1 MTGKDDNHLPY
12 SLENMSIPELEALLH
27 RDFCASD
34 GAAPDVDYIM
44 AIAEVIQKKEQA
56 LPNYQPMDA
65 EKAWEEFQSSCSTEE
80 GRKNSACRFD
90 KADENTQISKSIGSV
105 PKKKATKIVHKR
117 LIMAALVA
125 VLLAITMIPVS
136 GYANV
141 LQMLIAYWTDDYFS
155 FAPGSRELQENK
167 ENTAMIIPKGFEDLW
182 NSAEKNKIQN
192 LMIPQYIPSGFQ
204 VADTSLNE
212 YPMTGS
218 FEFYVFFTKDDDYIG
233 INIIKS
239 KEKSKSVYEKDNNN
253 VDSYDLN
260 GIEYYIFSNN
270 GEHIST
276 IYCEDIVYSFGT
288 TLPEQ
293 ELKQI
298 IDSMC
303 KE

>member
-12 SLENMSIPELEALLH
+12 DLENMSIPELEALLQ
-27 RDFCASD
+27 RDFIASD

-65 EKAWEEFQSSCSTEE
+65 EKAWEEFQSFYLTEE
-80 GRKNSACRFD
+80 GREYSICRSD
-90 KADENTQISKSIGSV
+90 KADEKILISKPIERV
-105 PKKKATKIVHKR
+105 PKQKTAKTTYKR
-117 LIMAALVA
+117 LVVAALIA
-125 VLLAITMIPVS
+125 ALLAVTMVPVS

-141 LQMLIAYWTDDYFS
+141 LQMVIAYWTDDYFS

-167 ENTAMIIPKGFEDLW
+167 ENTAMIIPEGFEDLW
-182 NSAEKNKIQN
+182 DSAEKNKIQN
-192 LMIPQYIPSGFQ
+192 LMIPQYIPGGFQ
-204 VADTSLNE
+204 IADSNLNE

-218 FEFYVFFTKDDDYIG
+218 FEFFVFFTKDDDYIG
-233 INIIKS
+233 VNIINN
-239 KEKSKSVYEKDNNN
+239 KEEPKSVYEKDKNN

-270 GEHIST
+270 GERIST
-276 IYCEDIVYSFGT
+276 IYYEDIVYSFGT
-288 TLPEQ
+288 TLPKQ

-298 IDSMC
+298 IDSMR

>member
-12 SLENMSIPELEALLH
+12 DLENMSIPELEALLH
-27 RDFCASD
+27 RDFFASD

-65 EKAWEEFQSSCSTEE
+65 EKAWEEFQSFYLTEE
-80 GRKNSACRFD
+80 GQEYSICRSD
-90 KADENTQISKSIGSV
+90 KADEKTQISKPIERV
-105 PKKKATKIVHKR
+105 PKQKTTKSTYKR
-117 LIMAALVA
+117 LVVAALIA
-125 VLLAITMIPVS
+125 ALLAVTMIPVS

-141 LQMLIAYWTDDYFS
+141 LQMVIAYWTDDYFS

-167 ENTAMIIPKGFEDLW
+167 ENIAMIIPKGFEDLW

-218 FEFYVFFTKDDDYIG
+218 FEFYVFVTKDDDYIG

>member
-27 RDFCASD
+27 RDFFASD
-34 GAAPDVDYIM
+34 GAAPDVDYTM
-44 AIAEVIQKKEQA
+44 AIMEVIQRKEQA

-141 LQMLIAYWTDDYFS
+141 LQMVIAYWTDDYFS
-155 FAPGSRELQENK
+155 FAPRSTDLQENN
-167 ENTAMIIPKGFEDLW
+167 ESMPLIIPEGFEDLW
-182 NSAEKNKIQN
+182 GSVEKNKIHN
-192 LMIPQYIPSGFQ
+192 LMIPQYIPEGFQ
-204 VADTSLNE
+204 VADTSLNK

-218 FEFYVFFTKDDDYIG
+218 FEFYAIYLKDDDHIS
-233 INIIKS
+233 INIVNS
-239 KEKSKSVYEKDNNN
+239 SEFPKSVHEKDNRD
-253 VDSYDLN
+253 VKAYEFN
-260 GIEYYIFSNN
+260 GKEYYIFDNN
-270 GEHIST
+270 GERVSS
-276 IYCEDIVYSFGT
+276 IYYEGIEYSFGT
-288 TLPEQ
+288 SLPEH
-293 ELKQI
+293 ELKKI
-298 IDSMC
+298 IDSMR
-303 KE
+303 EE

>member
-12 SLENMSIPELEALLH
+12 ELENMSIPELEALLQ
-27 RDFCASD
+27 RDFIASD

-65 EKAWEEFQSSCSTEE
+65 EKAWEEFQSFYPTEE
-80 GRKNSACRFD
+80 GREHSICRSD
-90 KADENTQISKSIGSV
+90 KADEKTQISKTIERV
-105 PKKKATKIVHKR
+105 PKQKTTKSTYKR
-117 LIMAALVA
+117 LVVAALIA
-125 VLLAITMIPVS
+125 ALLAVTMIPVS

-141 LQMLIAYWTDDYFS
+141 LQMVIAYWTDDYFS

-192 LMIPQYIPSGFQ
+192 LMIPQYIPGGFQ

-218 FEFYVFFTKDDDYIG
+218 FEFYVIYLKDDDYIS
-233 INIIKS
+233 INIVNS
-239 KEKSKSVYEKDNNN
+239 SEYPKSVHEKDNGG
-253 VDSYDLN
+253 VKAYEFN
-260 GIEYYIFSNN
+260 GKEYYIFDNN
-270 GEHIST
+270 GECVSS
-276 IYCEDIVYSFGT
+276 IYYEGIEYSFGT
-288 TLPEQ
+288 SLPEQ
-293 ELKQI
+293 ELKEI

-303 KE
+303 EE